1 MIMER
6 SFSASTSLVRKI
18 FTNYPNT
25 FGAFCELINNSIQA
39 NAKNIWIDIDY
50 VNEDTISPY
59 IINRMVI
66 KDDGNGVYQDDV
78 NDKLLNIGTENK
90 QGGKGVGRFAALQL
104 GQKVT
109 IESVGYSTENKEY
122 SKILVPLRASDFKQS
137 NIDTVKINT
146 EESVLKKGPTYY
158 CITIEDFYDS
168 EWTKTHSHNRLSL
181 KLLKQNIE
189 ESLFERYLLRIFKK
203 EISIHVNGKKIDAS
217 DYLLNDPVRKEVKY
231 TDKKGIEH
239 PIFISYSNVKCY
251 NKIRAFITER
261 IAGINEII
269 SNFEFTAKWMRPE
282 VGGWIV
288 FVDSSTIDTSIFKDN
303 YMDELSDEY
312 RSFTTFIKNNLT
324 NFFVEK
330 TKQCDEFFSKLK
342 EDDFYPYKKIDAS
355 SESKKFVFDTV
366 AYIVENNYELLKKDN
381 KIRRLIYPLI
391 DMCLSNG
398 EDIDKV
404 FESIISLPQKSI
416 RQFNELLERSELKD
430 VIDFS
435 DKVARKMEDL
445 EFIDKLVYSEISKH
459 VKEREELHKFLEK
472 MLWIFGEE
480 YSHAVNLFSDK
491 NLQNNLKELRDKYM
505 TYKADKA
512 EDNVRQVPNGLKSIT
527 DLFLYSEIRPDQEH
541 RKVLIIELKAPK
553 VKLSTKEVGQV
564 ERYAYEID
572 SSSFVSSKVSFE
584 VWLVGSDIS
593 SKASYKLTG
602 KDKDEIQ
609 INSERVKIKVK
620 KWSDIIEDARRRL
633 SYMSQ
638 LLKTCDVNVKDK
650 AERDFAEINFGKN
663 SSSMR
668 RVK

>member
-1 MIMER
+1 MER

-18 FTNYPNT
+18 FANYPNT

-50 VNEDTISPY
+50 VDDDTISPY
-59 IINRMVI
+59 IINKIVI
-66 KDDGNGVYQDDV
+66 KDDGNGVFLDDV

-109 IESVGYSTENKEY
+109 IESVGYSLEKKEF
-122 SKILVPLRASDFKQS
+122 SKILVPLRASDFRQS

-146 EESVLKKGPTYY
+146 EECILKKGPTYY
-158 CITIEDFYDS
+158 CVTIEDFYDS

-189 ESLFERYLLRIFKK
+189 ESIFERYLLRIFKK
-203 EISIHVNGKKIDAS
+203 EISIHINGRKIEAS
-217 DYLLNDPVRKEVKY
+217 HYLLNDPVRKEVKY
-231 TDKKGIEH
+231 TDKKGIDH
-239 PIFISYSNVKCY
+239 SIFISYSNVKCY
-251 NKIRAFITER
+251 NKIRVFITER

-303 YMDELSDEY
+303 DMDELSDEY

-330 TKQCDEFFSKLK
+330 TKLCDEFFSKLK
-342 EDDFYPYKKIDAS
+342 EDFYPYKKIEAS

-416 RQFNELLERSELKD
+416 KQFHELLERTELKD

-435 DKVARKMEDL
+435 DKVSRKMEDL
-445 EFIDKLVYSEISKH
+445 EFIDKLVYSDISKH
-459 VKEREELHKFLEK
+459 VKERKELHKFLEK

-480 YSHAVNLFSDK
+480 YSHAVNLFSDT
-491 NLQNNLKELRDKYM
+491 NLQNNLKALRDKYM

-512 EDNVRQVPNGLKSIT
+512 EDNVRQVPKGLKSIT

-541 RKVLIIELKAPK
+541 RKVLVIELKAPK
-553 VKLSTKEVGQV
+553 VKLSSKEVAQV

-572 SSSFVSSKVSFE
+572 SSSCVPSKVSFE

-620 KWSDIIEDARRRL
+620 KWSDILEDARRRL

-638 LLKTCDVNVKDK
+638 LLRTRDIDVKEK
-650 AERDFAEINFGKN
+650 AARDFAEIKFGKN

>member
-1 MIMER
+1 MER

-18 FTNYPNT
+18 FANYPNT

-50 VNEDTISPY
+50 VDDDTISPY
-59 IINRMVI
+59 IINKIVI
-66 KDDGNGVYQDDV
+66 KDDGNGVFLDDV

-109 IESVGYSTENKEY
+109 IESVGYSLEKKEF
-122 SKILVPLRASDFKQS
+122 SKILVPLCASDFRQS

-146 EESVLKKGPTYY
+146 EECILKKGPTYY
-158 CITIEDFYDS
+158 CVTIEDFYDS

-189 ESLFERYLLRIFKK
+189 ESIFERYLLRIFKK
-203 EISIHVNGKKIDAS
+203 EISIHINGRKIEAS
-217 DYLLNDPVRKEVKY
+217 HYLLNDPVRKEVKY
-231 TDKKGIEH
+231 TDKKGIDH
-239 PIFISYSNVKCY
+239 SIFISYSNVKCY
-251 NKIRAFITER
+251 NKIRVFITER

-303 YMDELSDEY
+303 DMDELSDEY

-330 TKQCDEFFSKLK
+330 TKLCDEFFSKLK
-342 EDDFYPYKKIDAS
+342 EDDFYPYKKIEAS

-416 RQFNELLERSELKD
+416 KQFHELLERTELKD

-435 DKVARKMEDL
+435 DKVSRKMEDL
-445 EFIDKLVYSEISKH
+445 EFIDKLVYSDISKH
-459 VKEREELHKFLEK
+459 VKERKELHKFLEK

-480 YSHAVNLFSDK
+480 YSHAVNLFSDT
-491 NLQNNLKELRDKYM
+491 NLQNNLKALRDKYM

-512 EDNVRQVPNGLKSIT
+512 EDNVRQVPKGLKSIT

-541 RKVLIIELKAPK
+541 RKVLVIELKAPK
-553 VKLSTKEVGQV
+553 VKLSSKEVAQV

-572 SSSFVSSKVSFE
+572 SSSCVPSKVSFE

-620 KWSDIIEDARRRL
+620 KWSDILEDARRRL

-638 LLKTCDVNVKDK
+638 LLRTRDIDVKEK
-650 AERDFAEINFGKN
+650 AARDFAEIKFGKN

>member
-1 MIMER
+1 MER

-18 FTNYPNT
+18 FANYPNT

-50 VNEDTISPY
+50 VDDDTISPY
-59 IINRMVI
+59 IIKKIVI
-66 KDDGNGVYQDDV
+66 KDDGNGVFLDDV

-109 IESVGYSTENKEY
+109 IESVGYSIEKKEF
-122 SKILVPLRASDFKQS
+122 SKILVPLRASDFRQS

-146 EESVLKKGPTYY
+146 EECILKKGPTYY
-158 CITIEDFYDS
+158 CVTIEDFYDS

-189 ESLFERYLLRIFKK
+189 ESIFERYLLRIFKK
-203 EISIHVNGKKIDAS
+203 EISIHINGRKIEAS
-217 DYLLNDPVRKEVKY
+217 HYLLNDPVRKEVKY
-231 TDKKGIEH
+231 TDKKGKDH
-239 PIFISYSNVKCY
+239 SIFISYSNVKCY
-251 NKIRAFITER
+251 NKIRVFITER

-288 FVDSSTIDTSIFKDN
+288 FVDSSTINSSIFKDN
-303 YMDELSDEY
+303 DMDELSDEY

-330 TKQCDEFFSKLK
+330 TKLCDEFFSKLK
-342 EDDFYPYKKIDAS
+342 EDDFYPYKKIEAS

-416 RQFNELLERSELKD
+416 KQFHELLERTELKD

-435 DKVARKMEDL
+435 DKVSRKMEDL
-445 EFIDKLVYSEISKH
+445 EFIDKLVYSDISKH
-459 VKEREELHKFLEK
+459 VKERKELHKFLEK

-480 YSHAVNLFSDK
+480 YSHAVNLFSDT
-491 NLQNNLKELRDKYM
+491 NLQNNLKALRDKYM

-512 EDNVRQVPNGLKSIT
+512 EDNVRQVPKGLKSIT

-541 RKVLIIELKAPK
+541 RKVLVIELKAPK
-553 VKLSTKEVGQV
+553 VKLSPKEVAQV

-572 SSSFVSSKVSFE
+572 SSSCVPSKVSFE

-620 KWSDIIEDARRRL
+620 KWSDILEDARRRL

-638 LLKTCDVNVKDK
+638 LLRTRDIDVKEK
-650 AERDFAEINFGKN
+650 AARDFAEIKFGKN

>member
-1 MIMER
+1 MER

-18 FTNYPNT
+18 FANYPNT

-50 VNEDTISPY
+50 VDDDTFSPY
-59 IINRMVI
+59 IINKIVI
-66 KDDGNGVYQDDV
+66 KDDGNGVFLDDV

-104 GQKVT
+104 GQKIT
-109 IESVGYSTENKEY
+109 IESVGYSIEKKEF
-122 SKILVPLRASDFKQS
+122 SKILVPLRASDFRQS

-146 EESVLKKGPTYY
+146 EECILKKGPTYY
-158 CITIEDFYDS
+158 CVTIEDFYDS

-189 ESLFERYLLRIFKK
+189 ESIFERYLLRIFKK
-203 EISIHVNGKKIDAS
+203 EISIHINGRKIEAS
-217 DYLLNDPVRKEVKY
+217 HYLLNDPVRKEVKY
-231 TDKKGIEH
+231 TDKKGIDH
-239 PIFISYSNVKCY
+239 SIFISYSNVKCY
-251 NKIRAFITER
+251 NKIRVFITER

-303 YMDELSDEY
+303 DMDELSDEY

-330 TKQCDEFFSKLK
+330 TKLCDEFFSKLK
-342 EDDFYPYKKIDAS
+342 EDDFYPYKKIEAS

-416 RQFNELLERSELKD
+416 KQFHELLERTELKD

-435 DKVARKMEDL
+435 DKVSRKMEDL
-445 EFIDKLVYSEISKH
+445 EFIDKLVYSDISKH
-459 VKEREELHKFLEK
+459 VKERKELHKFLEK

-480 YSHAVNLFSDK
+480 YSHAVNLFSDT
-491 NLQNNLKELRDKYM
+491 NLQNNLKALRDKYM

-512 EDNVRQVPNGLKSIT
+512 EDNVRQVPKGLKSIT

-541 RKVLIIELKAPK
+541 RKVLVIELKAPK
-553 VKLSTKEVGQV
+553 VKLSSKEVAQV

-572 SSSFVSSKVSFE
+572 SSSCVPSKVSFE

-620 KWSDIIEDARRRL
+620 KWSDILEDARRRL

-638 LLKTCDVNVKDK
+638 LLRTRDIDVKEK
-650 AERDFAEINFGKN
+650 ASRDFAEIKFGKN

>member
-1 MIMER
+1 
-6 SFSASTSLVRKI
+6 
-18 FTNYPNT
+18 
-25 FGAFCELINNSIQA
+25 
-39 NAKNIWIDIDY
+39 
-50 VNEDTISPY
+50 
-59 IINRMVI
+59 
-66 KDDGNGVYQDDV
+66 
-78 NDKLLNIGTENK
+78 
-90 QGGKGVGRFAALQL
+90 
-104 GQKVT
+104 
-109 IESVGYSTENKEY
+109 
-122 SKILVPLRASDFKQS
+122 
-137 NIDTVKINT
+137 
-146 EESVLKKGPTYY
+146 
-158 CITIEDFYDS
+158 
-168 EWTKTHSHNRLSL
+168 
-181 KLLKQNIE
+181 
-189 ESLFERYLLRIFKK
+189 
-203 EISIHVNGKKIDAS
+203 
-217 DYLLNDPVRKEVKY
+217 
-231 TDKKGIEH
+231 
-239 PIFISYSNVKCY
+239 
-251 NKIRAFITER
+251 
-261 IAGINEII
+261 
-269 SNFEFTAKWMRPE
+269 MRPE

-330 TKQCDEFFSKLK
+330 TKQCDGFFSKLK

-416 RQFNELLERSELKD
+416 RQFYELLERTELKD

-445 EFIDKLVYSEISKH
+445 EFIDKLVYSDISKH
-459 VKEREELHKFLEK
+459 VKERKELHKFLEK

-480 YSHAVNLFSDK
+480 YSHAVNLFSDT
-491 NLQNNLKELRDKYM
+491 NLQNNLKALRDKYM

-541 RKVLIIELKAPK
+541 RKVLVIELKAPK
-553 VKLSTKEVGQV
+553 VKLSSKEVAQV

-572 SSSFVSSKVSFE
+572 SSSFVPSKVSFE

-620 KWSDIIEDARRRL
+620 KWSDILEDARRRL

-638 LLKTCDVNVKDK
+638 LLRTRDIDVKEK
-650 AERDFAEINFGKN
+650 AARDFAEIKFGKD

>member
-239 PIFISYSNVKCY
+239 PIFICYSNVKCY

-404 FESIISLPQKSI
+404 FESIINLPQKNI
-416 RQFNELLERSELKD
+416 KQFHELLERTELKD

-459 VKEREELHKFLEK
+459 VKERKELHKFLEK

-602 KDKDEIQ
+602 IDKDEIQ

-620 KWSDIIEDARRRL
+620 KWSDILEDARRRL
-633 SYMSQ
+633 SYLSQ
-638 LLKTCDVNVKDK
+638 LLRTRDVNVKDK

-668 RVK
+668 KVK

>member
-1 MIMER
+1 MFNERNFSNLHNMIIPLYG
-6 SFSASTSLVRKI
+6 FNHYHSAS
-18 FTNYPNT
+18 N
-25 FGAFCELINNSIQA
+25 CE
-39 NAKNIWIDIDY
+39 
-50 VNEDTISPY
+50 EDTEGFIGRDS
-59 IINRMVI
+59 II
-66 KDDGNGVYQDDV
+66 
-78 NDKLLNIGTENK
+78 DKLSAWLDAPK
-90 QGGKGVGRFAALQL
+90 GKTAYSGAYLI
-104 GQKVT
+104 T
-109 IESVGYSTENKEY
+109 GYRGMGKSSFVHKAVA
-122 SKILVPLRASDFKQS
+122 K
-137 NIDTVKINT
+137 
-146 EESVLKKGPTYY
+146 
-158 CITIEDFYDS
+158 
-168 EWTKTHSHNRLSL
+168 LSP
-181 KLLKQNIE
+181 KP
-189 ESLFERYLLRIFKK
+189 
-203 EISIHVNGKKIDAS
+203 HG
-217 DYLLNDPVRKEVKY
+217 
-231 TDKKGIEH
+231 
-239 PIFISYSNVKCY
+239 
-251 NKIRAFITER
+251 
-261 IAGINEII
+261 
-269 SNFEFTAKWMRPE
+269 
-282 VGGWIV
+282 
-288 FVDSSTIDTSIFKDN
+288 
-303 YMDELSDEY
+303 
-312 RSFTTFIKNNLT
+312 FIK
-324 NFFVEK
+324 
-330 TKQCDEFFSKLK
+330 
-342 EDDFYPYKKIDAS
+342 
-355 SESKKFVFDTV
+355 
-366 AYIVENNYELLKKDN
+366 
-381 KIRRLIYPLI
+381 KIRRFGKPKYVTVTV
-391 DMCLSNG
+391 NVG
-398 EDIDKV
+398 
-404 FESIISLPQKSI
+404 
-416 RQFNELLERSELKD
+416 NELLTTKELLGMVCKVAAKKFEEEATGSKLTKD

-459 VKEREELHKFLEK
+459 VKERKELHKFLEK

-553 VKLSTKEVGQV
+553 VKLSTKEVGLV

>member
-1 MIMER
+1 MER

-18 FTNYPNT
+18 FANYPNT

-50 VNEDTISPY
+50 VDDDTISPY
-59 IINRMVI
+59 IINKIVI
-66 KDDGNGVYQDDV
+66 KDDGNGVFLDDV

-109 IESVGYSTENKEY
+109 IESVGYSLEKKEF
-122 SKILVPLRASDFKQS
+122 SKILVPLRASDFRQS

-146 EESVLKKGPTYY
+146 EECILKKGPTYY
-158 CITIEDFYDS
+158 CVTIEDFYDS

-189 ESLFERYLLRIFKK
+189 ESIFERYLLRIFKK
-203 EISIHVNGKKIDAS
+203 EISIHINGRKIEAS
-217 DYLLNDPVRKEVKY
+217 HYLLNDPVRKEVKY
-231 TDKKGIEH
+231 TDKKGIDH
-239 PIFISYSNVKCY
+239 SIFISYSNVKCY
-251 NKIRAFITER
+251 NKIRVFITER

-303 YMDELSDEY
+303 DMDELSDEY

-330 TKQCDEFFSKLK
+330 TKLCDEFFSKLK
-342 EDDFYPYKKIDAS
+342 EDDFYPYKKIEAS

-416 RQFNELLERSELKD
+416 KQFHELLERTELKD

-435 DKVARKMEDL
+435 DKVSRKMEDL
-445 EFIDKLVYSEISKH
+445 EFIDKLVYSDISKH
-459 VKEREELHKFLEK
+459 VKERKELHKFLEK

-480 YSHAVNLFSDK
+480 YSHAVNLFSDT
-491 NLQNNLKELRDKYM
+491 NLQNNLKALRDKYM

-512 EDNVRQVPNGLKSIT
+512 EDNVRQVPKGLKSIT

-541 RKVLIIELKAPK
+541 RKVLVIELKAPK
-553 VKLSTKEVGQV
+553 VKLSSKEVAQV

-572 SSSFVSSKVSFE
+572 SSSCVPSKVSFE

-620 KWSDIIEDARRRL
+620 KWSDILEDARRRL

-638 LLKTCDVNVKDK
+638 LLRTRDIDVKEK
-650 AERDFAEINFGKN
+650 AARDFAEIKFGKN